1 MTISEA
7 RSWGMGTRT
16 ALPAGRGS
24 SLVGSIATFRALAI
38 LAVLAVPGRAAA
50 QTPEREVDTSRG
62 PSSELYIRKR
72 PPAPEAPVLSPELKT
87 LLASTEK
94 KRDDKRLEAI
104 GLLRAFLDS
113 KPTGESRAEGTFKL
127 AELLW
132 EESRRLYLI
141 RMDEF
146 TRALEKCAQKQNSC
160 EQPREPRI
168 DLAEAETLYLD
179 LHDHHPSF
187 RRMDLVTYLIG
198 FAEKEAQHEDAALV
212 RFKEVIERFPGS
224 PLYGDAWMMVGE
236 HFFGS
241 ADWAKAMEAYKHIPD
256 SAATSDL
263 ATFKI
268 AWCEWK
274 LGNSIQAAKDFK
286 RVLDKAVAAER
297 TGTVAQ
303 RRRSA
308 SLRDEALQYMVVVFT
323 EDRSI
328 TPKEVFD
335 FLVSI
340 DGEQYSRDVMVKVA
354 ESYAAQ
360 NEWERSNS
368 AYRFLIKMDPE
379 SIKAADH
386 QRSIIANWNSALD
399 VERAQEEIT
408 TLLANYG
415 PRSEWAKAQRNRE
428 ALARSLDTTE
438 DLVRVTATNVHAEAQ
453 RREKALKR
461 PEQKQCVTRPEL
473 PAEVISLYTRASN
486 AYEGY
491 LIAFG
496 PNKDAPGKTEKATD
510 RTADKVTEIRY
521 YRADILCFK
530 LGKVETAGDEYLAV
544 GKTAPVGKY
553 HKDALFNAMNA
564 FELARPKDT
573 AGRHQLYPVD
583 KKFGEAI
590 DLYATLFP
598 ADKTLVGVIFK
609 NGQMFYDYNDFD
621 EAIKR
626 FGVIVTKYPDDENA
640 GPAGD
645 RILSALNKA
654 ADYENIESWARKLKK
669 AKSFAAKDQQD
680 RLDRLIVEAIQK
692 SGDKYADA
700 GKYVEAAG
708 FYMRVP
714 KETGDGK
721 LAAQALTNAGVMY
734 EKAKQPEK
742 AADIY
747 LDLAE
752 KYGDKSPEIAEKA
765 AFSAGQVYERV
776 IYYDR
781 AAKAYELVWNR
792 FRTGTKAADAL
803 YNAALLRQA
812 LGQNK
817 EAIAHY
823 SEYTKKFKE
832 RKDAP
837 DVAFNIG
844 VVYERSGDDGPAY
857 AAFTEYARVY
867 RSTGKRIVEAHT
879 RAGRTS
885 FRLGQLRRAKDD
897 FVAAQKIWKTATGKD
912 KKDGTTWAAEARYY
926 EGELVFREYEKISLD
941 VKPKL
946 LEKTLKAKGKMLA
959 DAEKVYT
966 SVIDYQDLKWA
977 TAALFRVGQVYD
989 GFAEALA
996 TAASK
1001 PPASLTPD
1009 QVQAYQDGIN
1019 AYVVEIQDKA
1029 VALYTAGY
1037 QKAIQ
1042 MQVYDEYTAKI
1053 REALGRIAAD
1063 KFPPEKESRTRERIS
1078 DRPPNPEIIQEVAR

>member
-1 MTISEA
+1 MTAVST
-7 RSWGMGTRT
+7 TRGV
-16 ALPAGRGS
+16 LPIFVPVACAIAAGWP
-24 SLVGSIATFRALAI
+24 ALAD
-38 LAVLAVPGRAAA
+38 A
-50 QTPEREVDTSRG
+50 QAQAPERQIDTSRG
-62 PSSELYIRKR
+62 PTSELYIRKR
-72 PPAPEAPVLSPELKT
+72 PPAPEAPVLSGELKT

-141 RMDEF
+141 KMDEF
-146 TRALEKCAQKQNSC
+146 SRAIEACAQKQNAC

-168 DLAEAETLYLD
+168 DLGEAETLYLD
-179 LHDHHPSF
+179 LHEHHPEF

-198 FAEKEAQHEDAALV
+198 FAEKEAQHEDAALG
-212 RFKEVIERFPGS
+212 RFNEVIQRFPGS

-236 HFFGS
+236 HFF
-241 ADWAKAMEAYKHIPD
+241 AAAEWPKAMDAYRHIPD
-256 SAATSDL
+256 DAATGDL

-274 LGNSIQAAKDFK
+274 LGNPIQAAKDFK

-297 TGTVAQ
+297 TGTEAQ

-360 NEWERSNS
+360 AEWDRSNS
-368 AYRFLIKMDPE
+368 AYRFLVKMDPE
-379 SIKAADH
+379 SIKAADY

-399 VERAQEEIT
+399 LDHAQEEIAV
-408 TLLANYG
+408 LLASYG
-415 PRSEWAKAQRNRE
+415 PTSAWARAQRNRE

-438 DLVRVTATNVHAEAQ
+438 DLVRVTATSIHGEAQ
-453 RREKALKR
+453 RRERGLKR

-473 PAEVISLYTRASN
+473 PGDVLGLYTRAAD
-486 AYEGY
+486 AYAAY
-491 LIAFG
+491 LTAFG
-496 PNKDAPGKTEKATD
+496 GKSAADKAEKPSEKPAEKPSEKA
-510 RTADKVTEIRY
+510 TEIRY

-530 LGKVETAGDEYLAV
+530 LARVEAAGDEYLAV
-544 GKTAPVGKY
+544 GRTAPVGKY
-553 HKDALFNAMNA
+553 HRDALLNAMNA

-573 AGRHQLYPVD
+573 AGRRQLYPVD

-609 NGQMFYDYNDFD
+609 NGQMFYDYGEYD

-669 AKSFAAKDQQD
+669 AKSFSDKAQQD
-680 RLDRLIVEAIQK
+680 RLDRLIVESIQK
-692 SGDKYADA
+692 SGDKYAEA
-700 GKYVEAAG
+700 GKYIEAAG
-708 FYMRVP
+708 FYTRVP
-714 KETGDGK
+714 KETGDAR

-742 AADIY
+742 AADLY

-752 KYGDKSPEIAEKA
+752 KYGDKAPDIAERA
-765 AFSAGQVYERV
+765 AFSAGQVYEKV

-781 AAKAYELVWNR
+781 AAKAYELVWTR

-823 SEYTKKFKE
+823 AEYAKKFRE

-844 VVYERSGDDGPAY
+844 VVYENAGDDGPAY
-857 AAFTEYARVY
+857 AAFSDYARVY

-879 RAGRTS
+879 RAGRTAL
-885 FRLGQLRRAKDD
+885 RLGQLKKARDD
-897 FVAAQKIWKTATGKD
+897 FAAAQKTWKAATGKD
-912 KKDGTTWAAEARYY
+912 RKDATAWAAEARYH
-926 EGELVFREYEKISLD
+926 EGELIFREYEKVSLD
-941 VKPKL
+941 VKPAL
-946 LEKTLKAKGKMLA
+946 LAKTLKAKGKLLA
-959 DAEKVYT
+959 EAEKVYT

-1001 PPASLTPD
+1001 PPASLTAD
-1009 QVQAYQDGIN
+1009 QVQAYQDAIN
-1019 AYVVEIQDKA
+1019 AYVVDIQDKA
-1029 VALYTAGY
+1029 VTLYTAGY

-1063 KFPPEKESRTRERIS
+1063 KFPPEKESRQRERIG
-1078 DRPPNPEIIQEVAR
+1078 DRPPTPELITEVAR

>member
-1 MTISEA
+1 
-7 RSWGMGTRT
+7 
-16 ALPAGRGS
+16 L
-24 SLVGSIATFRALAI
+24 
-38 LAVLAVPGRAAA
+38 VLAVRLALALPIRVIVLAAA
-50 QTPEREVDTSRG
+50 LCVAPALAGAQKPEREVDTSRG
-62 PSSELYIRKR
+62 PASELYIRKR
-72 PPAPEAPVLSPELKT
+72 PPAPEAPVLSAELKT

-94 KRDDKRLEAI
+94 QRDDKRLEAI
-104 GLLRAFLDS
+104 GLLRSFLDA
-113 KPTGESRAEGTFKL
+113 KPTGESKAEGTFKL

-141 RMDEF
+141 KMDEF
-146 TRALEKCAQKQNSC
+146 SRALEKCAQKQNAC

-168 DLAEAETLYLD
+168 DLGEAETLYID
-179 LHDHHPSF
+179 LHDHHPDF

-198 FAEKEAQHEDAALV
+198 FAEKEAQHEEPALA
-212 RFKEVIERFPGS
+212 RFNEVIERFPRS

-236 HFFGS
+236 HFF
-241 ADWAKAMEAYKHIPD
+241 ATAEWPKAMAAYKHIPD
-256 SAATSDL
+256 DAATSDL

-274 LGNSIQAAKDFK
+274 LGNTIQAAKDFK

-297 TGTVAQ
+297 TGTEAQ

-354 ESYAAQ
+354 ESYSAQ
-360 NEWERSNS
+360 TEWERSNS
-368 AYRFLIKMDPE
+368 AYRFLIKMDPD

-386 QRSIIANWNSALD
+386 QRSIIANWNSAID
-399 VERAQEEIT
+399 VDHAQEEIGV
-408 TLLANYG
+408 LLATYG
-415 PRSEWAKAQRNRE
+415 PKSEWAKAQRNRE
-428 ALARSLDTTE
+428 ALARSLEVTE
-438 DLVRVTATNVHAEAQ
+438 DLVRVTATNIHGEAQ
-453 RREKALKR
+453 RREKGLKR

-473 PAEVISLYTRASN
+473 PGEVLSLYTRASD
-486 AYEGY
+486 AYDAY
-491 LIAFG
+491 LTAFG
-496 PNKDAPGKTEKATD
+496 AGKGATD
-510 RTADKVTEIRY
+510 KATEIRY

-530 LGKVETAGDEYLAV
+530 LGKVEAAGDEYLAV
-544 GKTAPVGKY
+544 GKSAPVGKY

-583 KKFGEAI
+583 KKFGESI

-598 ADKTLVGVIFK
+598 ADKALVGVIFK
-609 NGQMFYDYNDFD
+609 NGQMFYDYNEFD

-669 AKSFAAKDQQD
+669 AKSFAARDQQD

-708 FYMRVP
+708 FYLRVP
-714 KETGDGK
+714 KETSDTR

-742 AADIY
+742 AADLY

-752 KYGDKSPEIAEKA
+752 KYGDKNPEIAEKA
-765 AFSAGQVYERV
+765 AFSAGQVYEKV

-781 AAKAYELVWNR
+781 AAKAYELVWTK

-823 SEYTKKFKE
+823 SEYAKKFRE

-844 VVYERSGDDGPAY
+844 VVYESSGDEGPAN
-857 AAFTEYARVY
+857 AAFTDYARVY

-879 RAGRTS
+879 RAGRTAL
-885 FRLGQLRRAKDD
+885 RLGQLKRAKED
-897 FVAAQKIWKTATGKD
+897 FVTAQKLWKAATGKD
-912 KKDGTTWAAEARYY
+912 KKDATAWAAEARYY
-926 EGELVFREYEKISLD
+926 EGELIFRDYEKVSLD
-941 VKPKL
+941 VKPAL
-946 LEKTLKAKGKMLA
+946 LEKTLKTKGKLLG

-966 SVIDYQDLKWA
+966 SVIDYQELKWA

-1001 PPASLTPD
+1001 PPRSLTAD

-1019 AYVVEIQDKA
+1019 AYVVDIQDKA
-1029 VALYTAGY
+1029 VTLYTAGY

-1063 KFPPEKESRTRERIS
+1063 KFPPEKESRARERIG
-1078 DRPPNPEIIQEVAR
+1078 DRPPTPEIVTEVAR

>member
-1 MTISEA
+1 MRRWLFAAIA
-7 RSWGMGTRT
+7 AAPLIVP
-16 ALPAGRGS
+16 AL
-24 SLVGSIATFRALAI
+24 
-38 LAVLAVPGRAAA
+38 AAA
-50 QTPEREVDTSRG
+50 QARPEREVETTRG
-62 PSSELYIRKR
+62 PAAELYIRKR
-72 PPAPEAPVLSPELKT
+72 PPAPEAPVLSAELKT

-94 KRDDKRLEAI
+94 RRDDKRLEAI
-104 GLLRAFLDS
+104 GLLRAFLDAR
-113 KPTGESRAEGTFKL
+113 PTGESRADGTFKL

-141 RMDEF
+141 KMDEF
-146 TRALEKCAQKQNSC
+146 SRAVEKCTQNNNNC
-160 EQPREPRI
+160 EQPKEPRI
-168 DLAEAETLYLD
+168 DLTEAETLYLD
-179 LHDHHPSF
+179 LHDHHPDF

-198 FAEKEAQHEDAALV
+198 FAEKEAQHEDTALG
-212 RFKEVIERFPGS
+212 RFNEVIEKFPRS

-236 HFFGS
+236 HFF
-241 ADWAKAMEAYKHIPD
+241 AAAEWPKAMEAYKHIPD
-256 SAATSDL
+256 DAATSDL

-274 LGNSIQAAKDFK
+274 LGNTIQAAKDFK

-297 TGTVAQ
+297 TGTEAQ

-323 EDRSI
+323 EDKSI

-340 DGEQYSRDVMVKVA
+340 DGERYSRDVMVKVA

-360 NEWERSNS
+360 TEWDRSNS

-379 SIKAADH
+379 SIKAADY
-386 QRSIIANWNSALD
+386 QRSIIANWNSAID
-399 VERAQEEIT
+399 VDHAQEEIT
-408 TLLANYG
+408 VLLTTYG
-415 PRSEWAKAQRNRE
+415 PKSEWAKAQRNRE
-428 ALARSLDTTE
+428 ALARSLETTE
-438 DLVRVTATNVHAEAQ
+438 DLVRVTATNIHGEAQ
-453 RREKALKR
+453 RREKGLKL
-461 PEQKQCVTRPEL
+461 PEQKGCATKPFL
-473 PAEVISLYTRASN
+473 PADVQSMYTRAAD
-486 AYEGY
+486 AYGGY
-491 LIAFG
+491 LTAFG
-496 PNKDAPGKTEKATD
+496 TSTGKGSDKAI
-510 RTADKVTEIRY
+510 EIRY

-530 LGKVETAGDEYLAV
+530 LGKVEAAGDEYLAV
-544 GKTAPVGKY
+544 GKTTPVGKF

-564 FELARPKDT
+564 FEIARPKDT
-573 AGRHQLYPVD
+573 AGRHQLYDVD

-598 ADKTLVGVIFK
+598 ADKALVGVLFK
-609 NGQMFYDYNDFD
+609 NGQRFYDYGDYD

-645 RILSALNKA
+645 RILAALNKA
-654 ADYENIESWARKLKK
+654 ADYENIETWARKLKK
-669 AKSFAAKDQQD
+669 AKAFAAKDQQD

-692 SGDKYADA
+692 SGDKYAES

-708 FYMRVP
+708 FYIRVP
-714 KETGDGK
+714 KETSDAK
-721 LAAQALTNAGVMY
+721 VSAQALTNAGVMY

-752 KYGDKSPEIAEKA
+752 KYGDRSPDIAEKA
-765 AFSAGQVYERV
+765 AFSAGQVYEKV

-781 AAKAYELVWNR
+781 AAKAYELVWTK
-792 FRTGTKAADAL
+792 FGKGTRAADAL

-823 SEYTKKFKE
+823 SEYAKKFKE

-844 VVYERSGDDGPAY
+844 VVYENAGEDAPAM
-857 AAFTEYARVY
+857 AAFTDYARVY
-867 RSTGKRIVEAHT
+867 RSTGKRIAEAHT
-879 RAGRTS
+879 RAGRTAL
-885 FRLGQLRRAKDD
+885 RLGQVKRAKDD
-897 FVAAQKIWKTATGKD
+897 FAVAQKLWKSASGKEKKEATA
-912 KKDGTTWAAEARYY
+912 WAAEARYY
-926 EGELVFREYEKISLD
+926 DGELIFREYEKVSLD
-941 VKPKL
+941 VKPAL
-946 LEKTLKAKGKMLA
+946 LEKTLKAKGKLLA
-959 DAEKVYT
+959 EAEKVYT

-996 TAASK
+996 TAAQK
-1001 PPASLTPD
+1001 PPANLTAD
-1009 QVQAYQDGIN
+1009 QSQAYQDAIN
-1019 AYVVEIQDKA
+1019 AYVVDIQDKA
-1029 VALYTAGY
+1029 VTLYTAGY

-1063 KFPPEKESRTRERIS
+1063 KFPPEKESRTRERIG
-1078 DRPPNPEIIQEVAR
+1078 DRPPVPELVQEVSR

>member
-1 MTISEA
+1 MTRA
-7 RSWGMGTRT
+7 KRG
-16 ALPAGRGS
+16 PGR
-24 SLVGSIATFRALAI
+24 LVRRAPL
-38 LAVLAVPGRAAA
+38 LAVVWLACAWPAIAAA
-50 QTPEREVDTSRG
+50 QKPEREVDTSRG
-62 PSSELYIRKR
+62 PASELYIRKR
-72 PPAPEAPVLSPELKT
+72 PPAPEAPVLSAELKG
-87 LLASTEK
+87 LLSSTEK
-94 KRDDKRLEAI
+94 RRDDKRLEAI
-104 GLLRAFLDS
+104 GLLRAFLGD
-113 KPTGESRAEGTFKL
+113 KPTGESKAEGTFKL

-132 EESRRLYLI
+132 EEARRLYLI
-141 RMDEF
+141 KMDEF
-146 TRALEKCAQKQNSC
+146 SRAIEKCAQKQNNC
-160 EQPREPRI
+160 EQPKEPRI
-168 DLAEAETLYLD
+168 ELDEAEALYVD
-179 LHDHHPSF
+179 LHDHHPDF

-198 FAEKEAQHEDAALV
+198 FAEKEAQHEDPALA
-212 RFKEVIERFPGS
+212 RFNEVIERFPGS

-236 HFFGS
+236 HFFAS
-241 ADWAKAMEAYKHIPD
+241 AEWPKAMDAYKHIPD
-256 SAATSDL
+256 DAATSDL
-263 ATFKI
+263 ATFKV

-274 LGNSIQAAKDFK
+274 LGNTIQAAKDFK

-297 TGTVAQ
+297 TGTEAQ

-354 ESYAAQ
+354 ESYSAQ
-360 NEWERSNS
+360 TEWDRSNS

-379 SIKAADH
+379 SIKAADY
-386 QRSIIANWNSALD
+386 QRNIIANWNSAID
-399 VERAQEEIT
+399 VDHAQEEIAV
-408 TLLANYG
+408 LLTGYG
-415 PRSEWAKAQRNRE
+415 PKSEWAKAQRNRE
-428 ALARSLDTTE
+428 ALARSLETTE
-438 DLVRVTATNVHAEAQ
+438 DLVRVTATNIHGEAQ
-453 RREKALKR
+453 RREKGLKR
-461 PEQKQCVTRPEL
+461 PEQKQCVTKPEL
-473 PAEVISLYTRASN
+473 PTDVISLYTRASD
-486 AYEGY
+486 AYDGY
-491 LIAFG
+491 LLAFG
-496 PNKDAPGKTEKATD
+496 AGKGATEKA
-510 RTADKVTEIRY
+510 TEIRY

-530 LGKVETAGDEYLAV
+530 LGKVEIAGDEYLAV
-544 GKTAPVGKY
+544 GKSAPVGKY

-564 FELARPKDT
+564 FELARPRDT

-598 ADKTLVGVIFK
+598 ADPALVGVIFK
-609 NGQMFYDYNDFD
+609 NGQMFYDYNEYD

-626 FGVIVTKYPDDENA
+626 FGVIVTKYPDDVNA

-654 ADYENIESWARKLKK
+654 QDYENIESWARKLKK
-669 AKSFAAKDQQD
+669 AKAFAARAQQD

-692 SGDKYADA
+692 SGDKYAEA

-714 KETGDGK
+714 KETTDTK
-721 LAAQALTNAGVMY
+721 LSAQALTNAGVMY

-752 KYGDKSPEIAEKA
+752 KYGDKNPEIAEKA
-765 AFSAGQVYERV
+765 AFSAGQVYEKV

-781 AAKAYELVWNR
+781 AAKAYELVWTK

-803 YNAALLRQA
+803 YNAGLLRQA

-823 SEYTKKFKE
+823 GEYTKKFRE

-844 VVYERSGDDGPAY
+844 VVYESSGDDGPAY
-857 AAFTEYARVY
+857 AAYTDYAKVY
-867 RSTGKRIVEAHT
+867 RSTGRRLVEAHT
-879 RAGRTS
+879 RAGRTAL
-885 FRLGQLRRAKDD
+885 RLGQLKRAKDE
-897 FVAAQKIWKTATGKD
+897 VVLAQKLWKAAAGKD
-912 KKDGTTWAAEARYY
+912 KKEGTPWAAEARYY
-926 EGELVFREYEKISLD
+926 EGELIFREYEKVSLD

-946 LEKTLKAKGKMLA
+946 LEKTLKTKGKLLA

-1001 PPASLTPD
+1001 PPATLTPD
-1009 QVQAYQDGIN
+1009 QVQAYQDAIN
-1019 AYVVEIQDKA
+1019 AYVVDIQDKA
-1029 VALYTAGY
+1029 VTLYTAGY

-1063 KFPPEKESRTRERIS
+1063 KFPPEKESRQRERIG
-1078 DRPPNPEIIQEVAR
+1078 DRPPTPEIVQEVAR

>member
-1 MTISEA
+1 VTPSRA
-7 RSWGMGTRT
+7 RLTLAVT
-16 ALPAGRGS
+16 ALG
-24 SLVGSIATFRALAI
+24 VIATTAPPARA
-38 LAVLAVPGRAAA
+38 
-50 QTPEREVDTSRG
+50 QKPEREVATSRG
-62 PSSELYIRKR
+62 PTSELYLRKR
-72 PPAPEAPVLSPELKT
+72 PPIPEAPVLSSELKA

-94 KRDDKRLEAI
+94 RRDDKRLEAI
-104 GLLRAFLDS
+104 GLLRSFLDA
-113 KPTGESRAEGTFKL
+113 KPSGESRAEGTFKL

-141 RMDEF
+141 KMEEF
-146 TRALEKCAQKQNSC
+146 GRAIEKCAQQKTSC
-160 EQPREPRI
+160 EQPKEPRI
-168 DLAEAETLYLD
+168 ELAEAEALYLE
-179 LHDHHPSF
+179 LHDQHPEF

-198 FAEKEAQHEDAALV
+198 FAAKEAQREDVALA
-212 RFKEVIERFPGS
+212 RFTEVIDRFPTS

-236 HFFGS
+236 HYFATAAWG
-241 ADWAKAMEAYKHIPD
+241 KAMEAYRHIPD
-256 SAATSDL
+256 DAATSDL

-274 LGNSIQAAKDFK
+274 LGDTIQAAKDFK

-297 TGTVAQ
+297 TGTESQ

-354 ESYAAQ
+354 ESYSGQA
-360 NEWERSNS
+360 EWERSNS
-368 AYRFLIKMDPE
+368 AYKFLIKMDPE

-399 VERAQEEIT
+399 VDHAETEIAV
-408 TLLANYG
+408 LLNSYG
-415 PRSEWAKAQRNRE
+415 PRSDWAKAQRNRE
-428 ALARSLDTTE
+428 ALARSLDATE
-438 DLVRVTATNVHAEAQ
+438 ELVRLTATNIHGEAQ
-453 RREKALKR
+453 RREKGLRR
-461 PEQKQCVTRPEL
+461 PAQKQCAIKPDL
-473 PAEVISLYTRASN
+473 PAEVLGLYTRAAD
-486 AYEGY
+486 AYDSY
-491 LIAFG
+491 LTAFG
-496 PNKDAPGKTEKATD
+496 AGKAATPKATEH
-510 RTADKVTEIRY
+510 ATEIRY

-530 LGKVETAGDEYLAV
+530 LGDVEVSGDEYLAV
-544 GKTAPVGKY
+544 GRSAPVGKY

-598 ADKTLVGVIFK
+598 ADKALVGVIFK
-609 NGQMFYDYNDFD
+609 NGQMFYDYNEYD

-654 ADYENIESWARKLKK
+654 QDYENIESWARKLKK
-669 AKSFAAKDQQD
+669 AKAFAARDQQD
-680 RLDRLIVEAIQK
+680 RLDRLIIESIQK
-692 SGDKYADA
+692 SGDKYAEA

-708 FYMRVP
+708 FYLRVP
-714 KETGDGK
+714 KETTDSK
-721 LAAQALTNAGVMY
+721 AAAQAMTNAGVMY

-742 AADIY
+742 AADLY
-747 LDLAE
+747 LELAE

-765 AFSAGQVYERV
+765 AFSAGQVYEKV

-781 AAKAYELVWNR
+781 AAAAYELVWAK
-792 FRTGTKAADAL
+792 FRTGGKAADAL
-803 YNAALLRQA
+803 YNAGLLRQA

-817 EAIAHY
+817 EAISHY
-823 SEYTKKFKE
+823 AEYAKKFRE

-844 VVYERSGDDGPAY
+844 AVYESSGDDGPAF
-857 AAFTEYARVY
+857 AAFTDYARTY
-867 RSTGKRIVEAHT
+867 RSTGKRIVEAYT
-879 RAGRTS
+879 RAGRTAL
-885 FRLGQLRRAKDD
+885 RLGQHKKAHEA
-897 FVAAQKIWKTATGKD
+897 FVAAQRLWKLASAKD
-912 KKDGTTWAAEARYY
+912 KKDGTPWAAEARYH
-926 EGELVFREYEKISLD
+926 EGELIFREYEKISLD

-946 LEKTLKAKGKMLA
+946 LEKALKAKGKMLA

-989 GFAEALA
+989 GFASALA
-996 TAASK
+996 TAAGK
-1001 PPASLTPD
+1001 PPAGLTED
-1009 QVQAYQDGIN
+1009 QIQAYQDAVNG
-1019 AYVVEIQDKA
+1019 YVVDIQDKA
-1029 VALYTAGY
+1029 AALYTAGY

-1053 REALGRIAAD
+1053 REALGRVAAD
-1063 KFPPEKESRTRERIS
+1063 KFPPEKEARTRERIG
-1078 DRPPNPEIIQEVAR
+1078 DRPPTPELITEIAR

>member
-1 MTISEA
+1 MRRTHALTVTVTISVA
-7 RSWGMGTRT
+7 I
-16 ALPAGRGS
+16 AP
-24 SLVGSIATFRALAI
+24 SIAS
-38 LAVLAVPGRAAA
+38 A
-50 QTPEREVDTSRG
+50 QRPERDVETSRG
-62 PSSELYIRKR
+62 PTSELYIRKR
-72 PPAPEAPVLSPELKT
+72 PPAPEAPVLSAELKT

-94 KRDDKRLEAI
+94 RRDDKRLEAI
-104 GLLRAFLDS
+104 GLLRAFLGS
-113 KPTGESRAEGTFKL
+113 KPTGESKAEGTFKL

-132 EESRRLYLI
+132 EESRRVYLI
-141 RMDEF
+141 KMDEF
-146 TRALEKCAQKQNSC
+146 SRALEKCAQKQNQC
-160 EQPREPRI
+160 EQPREPRL
-168 DLAEAETLYLD
+168 DLSEAETLYVD
-179 LHDHHPSF
+179 LHDHHPDF

-198 FAEKEAQHEDAALV
+198 FAEKEAQREDAALA
-212 RFKEVIERFPGS
+212 RFNEVIERFPKS

-236 HFFGS
+236 HHF
-241 ADWAKAMEAYKHIPD
+241 AAAEWPRAMDAYKHIPD
-256 SAATSDL
+256 DAATSDL

-274 LGNSIQAAKDFK
+274 LGNTIQAAKDFK

-297 TGTVAQ
+297 TGTQAQ

-354 ESYAAQ
+354 ESYSAQ
-360 NEWERSNS
+360 TEWERSNS

-379 SIKAADH
+379 SIKAADY
-386 QRSIIANWNSALD
+386 QRSIIANWNSAID
-399 VERAQEEIT
+399 VDHAQEEIAI
-408 TLLANYG
+408 LLSNYG
-415 PRSEWAKAQRNRE
+415 PSGAWAKAQRNRE
-428 ALARSLDTTE
+428 ALARSLEVTE
-438 DLVRVTATNVHAEAQ
+438 DLVRVTATNIHAEAQ
-453 RREKALKR
+453 RREKGLRR

-473 PAEVISLYTRASN
+473 PGDVVSLYTRASD

-491 LIAFG
+491 LTAFG
-496 PNKDAPGKTEKATD
+496 AGKGATD
-510 RTADKVTEIRY
+510 KATEIRY

-530 LGKVETAGDEYLAV
+530 LGKVEAAGDEYLAV
-544 GKTAPVGKY
+544 GKSAPVGKY

-598 ADKTLVGVIFK
+598 ADKALVGVIFK
-609 NGQMFYDYNDFD
+609 NGQMFYDYSEFD

-654 ADYENIESWARKLKK
+654 QDYENIETWARKLKK
-669 AKSFAAKDQQD
+669 AKAFAARDQQD

-708 FYMRVP
+708 FYLRVP
-714 KETGDGK
+714 KETSDAK
-721 LAAQALTNAGVMY
+721 LSAQALTNAGVMY

-742 AADIY
+742 AADLY
-747 LDLAE
+747 LELAE
-752 KYGDKSPEIAEKA
+752 KYGDKSPDIAEKA
-765 AFSAGQVYERV
+765 AFSAGQVYEKV

-781 AAKAYELVWNR
+781 AAKAYELVWTR

-803 YNAALLRQA
+803 YNAGLLRQA

-823 SEYTKKFKE
+823 GEYAKKFSS

-844 VVYERSGDDGPAY
+844 VVYENAGDDGPAY
-857 AAFTEYARVY
+857 AAFTDYARVY
-867 RSTGKRIVEAHT
+867 RSSGKRVIEAHT
-879 RAGRTS
+879 RAGRTAL
-885 FRLGQLRRAKDD
+885 RLGQQKRAKDD
-897 FVAAQKIWKTATGKD
+897 FAAAQKAWKAATGKE
-912 KKDGTTWAAEARYY
+912 KKDGTAWAAEARYY
-926 EGELVFREYEKISLD
+926 EGELIFREYEKVSLD
-941 VKPKL
+941 VKPAL
-946 LEKTLKAKGKMLA
+946 LEKTLKTKGKLLA
-959 DAEKVYT
+959 EAEKVYT
-966 SVIDYQDLKWA
+966 SVIDYQELKWA

-996 TAASK
+996 TAAQK
-1001 PPASLTPD
+1001 PPSSLSPD
-1009 QVQAYQDGIN
+1009 QVQAYQDAIN
-1019 AYVVEIQDKA
+1019 AYVVDIQDKA
-1029 VALYTAGY
+1029 VTLYTAGY

-1063 KFPPEKESRTRERIS
+1063 KFPPEKEARTRERIG
-1078 DRPPNPEIIQEVAR
+1078 DRPPAPEIIQEVAR